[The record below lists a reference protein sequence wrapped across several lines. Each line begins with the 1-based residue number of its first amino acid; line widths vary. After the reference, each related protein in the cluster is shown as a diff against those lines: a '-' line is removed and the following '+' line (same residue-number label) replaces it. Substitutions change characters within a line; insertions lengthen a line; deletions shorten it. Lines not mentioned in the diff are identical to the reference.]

1 VPDRAAVL
9 ALLARAGLDGEATLH
24 SLAGGANNRVFRVDS
39 GGRAGLLKA
48 YFQHPEDPRDRLGAE
63 FSFLR
68 FAWESGVRCVPRPLA
83 SDRRHDL
90 GLYEFVEGRPLG
102 ADEVTGDAVR
112 EAVDFYHILNRG
124 KDRPEARALPAASEA
139 CFSMAEHLECVEQR
153 LRRLRAIPRSSPV
166 DRQAAALVE
175 GELGAAWRAVAE
187 GVRQGARELGASLD
201 GHLGAGERCLS
212 PSDFGFHNAM
222 LAPDGRLRFIDFEY
236 AGWDDPA
243 KLVCD
248 FFCQPAIPVPL
259 RHWAAFVESVVGTL
273 PRADRHR
280 RRCQLLL
287 PVYQIKWCSI
297 LLNDFAPVSGERRR
311 FAGPGRDSEERKVE
325 QLRKARLALQR
336 VGAAPDAGGAP

>member
-1 VPDRAAVL
+1 ML
-9 ALLARAGLDGEATLH
+9 ALLAQAGLDGEATLH
-24 SLAGGANNRVFRVDS
+24 PLAGGANNRVFRVES
-39 GGRAGLLKA
+39 GGCAALLKA

-68 FAWESGVRCVPRPLA
+68 FAWESGAWCVPRPLA
-83 SDRRHDL
+83 SDRRHHL

-102 ADEVTGDAVR
+102 PDEVTGDAVR
-112 EAVDFYHILNRG
+112 EALDFYHVLNRG

-139 CFSMAEHLECVEQR
+139 CFSLAEHLECVERR
-153 LRRLRAIPRSSPV
+153 LRRLRGIPQSSPV
-166 DRQAAALVE
+166 EREVVALVE
-175 GELGAAWRAVAE
+175 GELGAAWGAVAE
-187 GVRQGARELGASLD
+187 GVRQGVRELGAPLD
-201 GHLGAGERCLS
+201 GPLGAGERCLS

-248 FFCQPAIPVPL
+248 FFCQPAVPVPL
-259 RHWAAFVESVVGTL
+259 RHWAAFVEAVVGTL
-273 PRADRHR
+273 PRADRPR

-287 PVYQIKWCSI
+287 PVYEIKWCCI

-311 FAGPGRDSEERKVE
+311 FAGVGRNSEERKVE

-336 VGAAPDAGGAP
+336 VGAAPGARDAP